1 MAEPVGLHVRARAP
15 RRPPALPTGGLPGRR
30 SGAALLAQPVYL
42 RGCSADGSHGR
53 SLLRVIGGVICKDF
67 NVIIPGKKGRGR
79 VLDSAQQELGRA
91 CSPKANTSSPSEPH
105 TACGT

>member
-1 MAEPVGLHVRARAP
+1 M
-15 RRPPALPTGGLPGRR
+15 
-30 SGAALLAQPVYL
+30 
-42 RGCSADGSHGR
+42 
-53 SLLRVIGGVICKDF
+53 IGGVICKDF